1 MTGASKAQSIVFGL
15 TAAHAFP
22 KFKKPSAGLLVVQF
36 PVAAAALGQDKIMI
50 RDAGELKPITPEAKW
65 SDMLL
70 EEVQSSI
77 VQSFENAGLLG
88 QVSRPLEGVTPD
100 FQLVT
105 DIRNFQILAG
115 TPATADVEFAAK
127 ILNSEGHVAGAR
139 LFHAT
144 NPIRSV
150 DAASAAGALD
160 AAFGSTLPDLVVWTS
175 TIVGGTASAPH

>member
-1 MTGASKAQSIVFGL
+1 
-15 TAAHAFP
+15 
-22 KFKKPSAGLLVVQF
+22 
-36 PVAAAALGQDKIMI
+36 
-50 RDAGELKPITPEAKW
+50 
-65 SDMLL
+65 MLL